1 MNRAALESILER
13 FRRNPEQIIAI
24 LHELQDQERYLPE
37 EDLRSLALALGISS
51 SQIYQISTFYK
62 AFSLRPR
69 GKHQCHVCMGTAC
82 HVRGA
87 ALILEEVERKL
98 GIKSGESTPDLE
110 FSLDTV
116 NCLGAC
122 ALAPIVVADGEYYG
136 NMSAPSVARMLRQV
150 KEGKAAKPRKAAEL
164 PAEPGLAP
172 KEVPF
177 FSSPAELAR
186 YRA

>member
-1 MNRAALESILER
+1 MNRAALERILER
-13 FRRNPEQIIAI
+13 YQRNPQQIIAI

-37 EDLRSLALALGISS
+37 EDLQCLARELKIPA
-51 SQIYQISTFYK
+51 SQLYQISTFYK
-62 AFSLRPR
+62 AFSLKPR

-87 ALILEEVERKL
+87 PLILEEVERKL
-98 GIKSGESTPDLE
+98 GIKSGETTPDLE

-136 NMSAPSVARMLRQV
+136 NMQRALRGQDAPAS
-150 KEGKAAKPRKAAEL
+150 PRRKDSK
-164 PAEPGLAP
+164 GAP
-172 KEVPF
+172 
-177 FSSPAELAR
+177 
-186 YRA
+186 